1 METRTGRTRVAK
13 GKAPSFQFYPGDW
26 LRDTALRTCSVP
38 ARGLWIEMMCIMHQ
52 GVPYGHLTING
63 AVIQPEALARMVGC
77 TRREVASWLAEL
89 DGAKVFSRSD
99 TGAMFSRRMV
109 QDELTRA
116 KRAAGGNLGGNPAL
130 LKVNH
135 KDSSKVNQP
144 PTIDLTPSSSSSSST
159 FSNTPYPLAGFSHA
173 FGMAWDSWP
182 PARRVK
188 RETAQGAWRDAVA
201 RLAFKFD
208 GVHHRAEDWL
218 LERVSAYCKSPRAA
232 GEFCSGIANWLIEG
246 RYDDPPEAWADGG
259 DAVLPAQPPTVA
271 PPVKARIQ
279 PADFTK

>member
-1 METRTGRTRVAK
+1 MA
-13 GKAPSFQFYPGDW
+13 GDW
-26 LRDTALRTCSVP
+26 MKVEKDTPDKPEILAIAGALEITPDEAFGKCFRFWRWADSQLTDGNA
-38 ARGLWIEMMCIMHQ
+38 ARVTQNAIDALVGRRGFADALLDVGWLQARNGSLSIPNFDRHMSQ
-52 GVPYGHLTING
+52 TAKSRALTASRVSQHKKRKGN
-63 AVIQPEALARMVGC
+63 ARV
-77 TRREVASWLAEL
+77 TLEPLPREEKRREEI
-89 DGAKVFSRSD
+89 K
-99 TGAMFSRRMV
+99 
-109 QDELTRA
+109 E
-116 KRAAGGNLGGNPAL
+116 P
-130 LKVNH
+130 
-135 KDSSKVNQP
+135 
-144 PTIDLTPSSSSSSST
+144 
-159 FSNTPYPLAGFSHA
+159 PYPLAGFSQA
-173 FGMAWDSWP
+173 FQMAWDSWP

-232 GEFCSGIANWLIEG
+232 GEFCSGIANWLTEG

-259 DAVLPAQPPTVA
+259 DAALPAQPPTVA